1 MEWKK
6 SMQLSFIRNKYQY
19 SLKTKKMK
27 TNKKVWAAP
36 LFTILLGITAYCGYH
51 TYNKYQEI
59 NESLLTLRDV
69 EVLAQNE
76 SGSSSGKQYH
86 IDNPLPCT
94 ITEYFNCHIGI
105 TIPDWIPYVG
115 GTSCEADFTIPYS
128 SEGTDNL
135 GEYTGNVQHS
145 CDYFRCRKNG

>member
-1 MEWKK
+1 
-6 SMQLSFIRNKYQY
+6 
-19 SLKTKKMK
+19 MK

-36 LFTILLGITAYCGYH
+36 LFTILLGITAYSGYH

-86 IDNPLPCT
+86 IDNEV
-94 ITEYFNCHIGI
+94 I
-105 TIPDWIPYVG
+105 
-115 GTSCEADFTIPYS
+115 
-128 SEGTDNL
+128 
-135 GEYTGNVQHS
+135 
-145 CDYFRCRKNG
+145 